1 MNTTFMNSKRSKTTD
16 PQRLLLN
23 LAGKIDLRRKDK

>member
-23 LAGKIDLRRKDK
+23 LAGKIGLRRKDK